1 MADMNQC
8 QKILESKKPGATIIP
23 VIISSD
29 KTQVTLFRNKSA
41 YPVYLTIGNIPK
53 GTRRKSSQHSYILL
67 GYIPTTRL
75 EHVTNKAARRRMLI
89 NLYHACLSRFLNP
102 LKPIGR
108 KGIAMMS
115 GDGALRRT
123 HPLFAIFSGDY
134 PEQVLATCVTSGE
147 CVPCPTK
154 RDELDKE
161 PTESYR
167 DMDQILDAFEF
178 ADDPDLTEF
187 ILACKLAGIK
197 PIVHPFWRGL
207 PLVHIFRSI
216 CPDILHQFYQG
227 VIKHLTAWIK
237 SAFGPLELDARCR
250 RLPPNHN
257 IHLFMKGITTL
268 SRISGQEHAQICRI
282 LLGLIVDLRLPGN
295 QSPIRLVRAVRAM
308 LDALYLAQYPMHS
321 DDTLALLEN
330 ALSRFDESKQI
341 FIDLG
346 IRSNF
351 NITKFHFVR
360 RHYIDA
366 IKYFGTTDNY
376 NTEYTERLHIDLVK
390 DAYRATNRKDELSQM
405 TLWLERKEKVFRHDS
420 FIAWRLSGSPSPSH
434 WEPPVL
440 LPRRQIQITKHPSR
454 KRVTLR
460 ELETSY
466 GASSI
471 QDALTEHFVRLLNAG
486 VQMTRNQF
494 EVAMESFDL
503 PFQSVAVYHKL
514 KFWNRDSQGF
524 SGRTETLDA
533 IHIRPEWTNK
543 KGNQVPGRFDTAL
556 FKEATQGFGVKGMP
570 FYQLTMLYS

>member
-1 MADMNQC
+1 M
-8 QKILESKKPGATIIP
+8 ESKEPGATIIP

-53 GTRRKSSQHSYILL
+53 GTRRQSSQHSYILL

-89 NLYHACLSRFLNP
+89 NLYHTCLSRFLRP
-102 LKPIGR
+102 LESVGL
-108 KGIAMMS
+108 KGIPMMS
-115 GDGALRRT
+115 GDGMFRRT

-154 RDELDKE
+154 WDELDKE
-161 PTESYR
+161 PAESYR
-167 DMDQILDAFEF
+167 DMDRILEAFEY
-178 ADDPDLTEF
+178 ADEPDLTEF
-187 ILACKLAGIK
+187 IVQCKLAGIK
-197 PIVHPFWRGL
+197 PIVHPFWRKL

-237 SAFGPLELDARCR
+237 SAFGPLELDARCH

-268 SRISGQEHAQICRI
+268 SRISGQEHSQICRI

-308 LDALYLAQYPMHS
+308 LDALYLAQYPIHS
-321 DDTLALLEN
+321 VDTLALLEN

-366 IKYFGTTDNY
+366 IKFFGTTDNY

-420 FIAWRLSGSPSPSH
+420 FIAWRLHGSPSPAD
-434 WEPPVL
+434 WEPPGL
-440 LPRRQIQITKHPSR
+440 LHRRQIQITKHPSR
-454 KRVTLR
+454 KRVSLN

-471 QDALTEHFVRLLNAG
+471 QDALVEYFVRLSNAG
-486 VQMTRNQF
+486 VQMTRNQI
-494 EVAMESFDL
+494 EIAMDSFDL
-503 PFQSVAVYHKL
+503 PFQSVAVFHKL
-514 KFWNRDSQGF
+514 KFWNRDGQGL

-543 KGNQVPGRFDTAL
+543 KGSQIPGRFDTAL
-556 FKEATQGFGVKGMP
+556 FREAAQGFGVKGMP
-570 FYQLTMLYS
+570 FYQSTILCS

>member
-1 MADMNQC
+1 MEA
-8 QKILESKKPGATIIP
+8 KKPGATIIP

-53 GTRRKSSQHSYILL
+53 GIRRQSSRHSYILL

-89 NLYHACLSRFLNP
+89 NLFHTCFSRFLGP
-102 LKPIGR
+102 LKPVGL
-108 KGIAMMS
+108 KGIPMMS
-115 GDGALRRT
+115 GDGAFRRA
-123 HPLFAIFSGDY
+123 HPLFAVFSGDY
-134 PEQVLATCVTSGE
+134 PEQVLVTCVTSGE
-147 CVPCPTK
+147 CVPCPAK

-161 PTESYR
+161 PTKSYR
-167 DMDQILDAFEF
+167 DMDCVLKAFRH

-187 ILACKLAGIK
+187 ILACKDAGIK

-227 VIKHLTAWIK
+227 VIRHLITWIK

-268 SRISGQEHAQICRI
+268 LRISGQEHSQICRI
-282 LLGLIVDLRLPGN
+282 LLGLIIDLRLPGN
-295 QSPIRLVRAVRAM
+295 QSPVRLVRAVRAM
-308 LDALYLAQYPMHS
+308 LDALYLAQYPLHS

-330 ALSRFDESKQI
+330 SLSRFDANKQI
-341 FIDLG
+341 FIDLE

-351 NITKFHFVR
+351 NISKFHFVR

-390 DAYRATNRKDELSQM
+390 DAYHATNRKEEMSQM
-405 TLWLERKEKVFRHDS
+405 TLWLERKEKVFRHES
-420 FIAWRLSGSPSPSH
+420 FMAWRLNGSPSPAH
-434 WEPPVL
+434 WEAPPL
-440 LPRRQIQITKHPSR
+440 LPHRQIQITKHPSR
-454 KRVTLR
+454 KRVALE

-466 GASSI
+466 GARSI
-471 QDALTEHFVRLLNAG
+471 QDALAEYFVRLLNKG
-486 VQMTRNQF
+486 VRMTRNQI
-494 EVAMESFDL
+494 EDAKESWDI
-503 PFQSVAVYHKL
+503 PFQSVAVFHKL
-514 KFWNRDSQGF
+514 KFWNRDGHGF
-524 SGRTETLDA
+524 SGRTEILDS

-543 KGNQVPGRFDTAL
+543 QGKQVPGRFDTAL
-556 FKEATQGFGVKGMP
+556 FKEATRGTGVKGFYF
-570 FYQLTMLYS
+570 FYQSRVLCSLFC